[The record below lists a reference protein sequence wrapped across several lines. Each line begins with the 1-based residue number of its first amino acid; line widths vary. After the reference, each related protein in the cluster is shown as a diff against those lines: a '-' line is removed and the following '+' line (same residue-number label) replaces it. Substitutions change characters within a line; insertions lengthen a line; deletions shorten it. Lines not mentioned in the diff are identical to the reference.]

1 MRHQTWHEILAMSR
15 YWLAAVAILCLSGV
29 VADAQ
34 TDRLEREV
42 KAAAAGHDVRV
53 GTTPIFGRTVPR
65 VRCRRSGW

>member
-1 MRHQTWHEILAMSR
+1 MRHQTSHEILAMSR

-42 KAAAAGHDVRV
+42 KAASQYRLMASISCHVLMANLRV
-53 GTTPIFGRTVPR
+53 SRG
-65 VRCRRSGW
+65 